1 MKYKFIG
8 INVIALISALLLSS
22 CGKNEY
28 IPLEAGTKSCKIE
41 IEYVNAFGESILND
55 KSFIN
60 KIKIEGDNSHTIIKF
75 DIKNNRLCFD
85 ADLPDQNDM
94 KWSKD
99 KREASGISRMTV
111 RLGRQKVSLR
121 CFIRYITNRPPAV
134 TGGSFILEEVEYN
147 GHTYKRSGGTVK
159 IRVQISSEPKV

>member
-8 INVIALISALLLSS
+8 ISVIALISALLLSS
-22 CGKNEY
+22 CSKNEY
-28 IPLEAGTKSCKIE
+28 IPLEAGTKSCRIE
-41 IEYVNAFGESILND
+41 IECVNAFGESILND

-111 RLGRQKVSLR
+111 RLGRLKVSLR
-121 CFIRYITNRPPAV
+121 CFIRYIANRPPAV
-134 TGGSFILEEVEYN
+134 TGGSVILEEVEYN
-147 GHTYKRSGGTVK
+147 GQTYKRSGGAVK
-159 IRVQISSEPKV
+159 IRVQINSEPKV